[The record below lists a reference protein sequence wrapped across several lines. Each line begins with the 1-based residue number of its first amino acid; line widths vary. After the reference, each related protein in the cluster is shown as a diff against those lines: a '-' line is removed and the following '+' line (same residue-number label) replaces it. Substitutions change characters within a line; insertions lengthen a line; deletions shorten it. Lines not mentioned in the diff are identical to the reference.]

1 MNVHSPDQRRII
13 KSPVEPMEA
22 LSRGSVMDKALSSE
36 TSPAEMRRARILEA
50 AAAVLGEKGYERAT
64 MREIATRAG
73 IAPGTIYLYF
83 RNKREL
89 LLAIADTLITHQVDQ
104 TLTDAMSQDAEGY
117 IAAILRNR
125 IRFARENQ
133 AFLQALVAE
142 IWTDEAL
149 RERFFTQI
157 IGPVLASGAQY
168 LQAQI
173 AAGRLRPCRI
183 EVVVPAVAGSIVI
196 LSALR
201 ALLPESLMA
210 GVSDEVLVEELT
222 RLYLYGLQPRPE
234 ES

>member
-1 MNVHSPDQRRII
+1 MEQSELAKDRR
-13 KSPVEPMEA
+13 
-22 LSRGSVMDKALSSE
+22 
-36 TSPAEMRRARILEA
+36 TRILEA

-64 MREIATRAG
+64 MKEIAIRAG

-83 RNKREL
+83 KNKREL
-89 LLAIADTLITHQVDQ
+89 LLAIADALITQQVDQ
-104 TLTDAMSQDAEGY
+104 TLAEAMSQDAEEY

-125 IRFARENQ
+125 IHFARENQ

-142 IWTDEAL
+142 IWTDKEL

-157 IGPVLASGAQY
+157 IGPVLAWGAQY
-168 LQAQI
+168 LQNQV

-196 LSALR
+196 LSTLR
-201 ALLPESLMA
+201 ALMPEHLLP
-210 GVSDEVLVEELT
+210 GISDDELIEELT

-234 ES
+234 ESGC